1 MNMRFEQVVT
11 SEAELRA
18 LLGQPSERVL
28 TKVRAVLD
36 ERART
41 YIEACPFVLI
51 ASCDAQGR
59 MDISPK
65 GDEPGFVHVL
75 DESTLAIRDRAGN
88 RRGDTFTN
96 VISRPDVAL
105 LFMIPGRGETLRLS
119 GRATI
124 VQDAWLHETLAAEG
138 AASGLALVI
147 HISELF
153 FHCPKCM
160 THSKLWDSKEA
171 ACVT

>member
-1 MNMRFEQVVT
+1 VKAKHEGCLHRLSDDT
-11 SEAELRA
+11 ARSAKLCEL
-18 LLGQPSERVL
+18 
-28 TKVRAVLD
+28 
-36 ERART
+36 
-41 YIEACPFVLI
+41 
-51 ASCDAQGR
+51 
-59 MDISPK
+59 
-65 GDEPGFVHVL
+65 
-75 DESTLAIRDRAGN
+75 
-88 RRGDTFTN
+88 N
-96 VISRPDVAL
+96 VIEQAANVCA
-105 LFMIPGRGETLRLS
+105 T
-119 GRATI
+119 TI